1 MELKRFLGDMA
12 VAFEATGNPVAINV
26 AAMIQRLDSGAEVNS
41 AQQVTT
47 PSSMKQALSAADCHP
62 AADQLKFIADSFP
75 WISAKGFRKAP
86 ETFMGNYNFVLIV
99 GPNDI
104 VINKE
109 FRCGIFLQDA
119 NTFYPSHMHEAEE
132 LYFPLSGTAL
142 WQKNTGEFE
151 PINSGQLIHHLPNQP
166 HATWTRDAPM
176 LAFWAWVGNL
186 SADTY
191 TYV

>member
-1 MELKRFLGDMA
+1 MALERFLNDVA

-26 AAMIQRLDSGAEVNS
+26 AAMIQRLDFGAELNS
-41 AQQVTT
+41 AQGVPT
-47 PSSMKQALSAADCHP
+47 PSSMKQALSATDCHP
-62 AADQLKFIADSFP
+62 AADHLEFIADSLP

-86 ETFMGNYNFVLIV
+86 QTFKGNYHFVLMV

-119 NTFYPSHMHEAEE
+119 NTFYPSHMHAAEE

-142 WQKNTGEFE
+142 WQKDADDFE
-151 PINSGQLIHHLPNQP
+151 PIKSGQLIHHLPNQP
-166 HATWTRDAPM
+166 HATWTKEAPM